1 MNLENCPLDLKI
13 QERRDMLMS
22 PVAIERRSMEIIASE
37 LAMRQYHPEPESEPI
52 LMRVI
57 HTTADFDY
65 IENLTLSPGAVSGAL
80 RAIKSGTAIVTDTN
94 MAKSGIN
101 QRALSQLGLKLY
113 CDMADPEVLKA
124 AQDSGQTRA
133 VEAQRLAAQRYPGAI
148 LVIGNAP
155 TALLEICHLL
165 ETGLRPA
172 LVVGVPVGFV
182 NVVESKEE
190 IIASCTAYDVPYIV
204 VRGRKGG
211 SNVAAAIINA
221 LLYMALNQVEPGDR
235 L

>member
-1 MNLENCPLDLKI
+1 MHPEIISNAAD
-13 QERRDMLMS
+13 
-22 PVAIERRSMEIIASE
+22 IERRSMEIIAAE
-37 LAMRQYHPEPESEPI
+37 LAARDFQPEPESEAI
-52 LMRVI
+52 LKRVI

-65 IENLTLSPGAVSGAL
+65 IENLSLSPGAVPRAL
-80 RAIKSGTAIVTDTN
+80 SVLKSGTPIVTDTN

-101 QRALSQLGLKLY
+101 QRALKTLGLELH
-113 CDMADPEVLKA
+113 CDMASPEVVA
-124 AQDSGQTRA
+124 AAKQSGQTRA
-133 VEAQRLAAQRYPGAI
+133 IEAQKLAAERYPGAI
-148 LVIGNAP
+148 LVVGNAP
-155 TALLEICHLL
+155 TALLEICQLI
-165 ETGLRPA
+165 EQGLRPA

-190 IIASCTAYDVPYIV
+190 IISTCTRYGLPYIV
-204 VRGRKGG
+204 ARGRKGG